1 MQEYYIGVDIGGT
14 FTDVVVYNP
23 PTGNVSVIKVPS
35 TPSSPEEAVVKAL
48 KELGIKMEKTALLNH
63 ATTVATNALLTK
75 SGLPRTALITNRGF
89 KDVLEIGRQRRP
101 EIYNIFFTKPV
112 PLVPRNLRFE
122 VGGRML
128 ADGSI
133 KEEVPVED
141 IEKVKK
147 LLVNSGVES
156 AAISLLN
163 SYVNPEHEKKVKESI
178 KDCCK
183 YVFASYEVDP
193 EYREYER
200 TSTTVVNAVLAPVVS
215 SYLERFVEK
224 IKMTGYRGPVYVM
237 SSNGGLNTVEHASRM
252 PISIIE
258 SGPAA
263 GVLASSFLAKEMGIE
278 KAITFDMGGTT
289 AKAGAVVEGN
299 PDISYEFEAAG
310 KTHSGRSI
318 KGSGYAVRFPFID
331 LAEVSAGGGTVAWV
345 DEAKVLRVGPRS
357 AGADPGPAAYG
368 RGGKDPTVTDANIVL
383 GRLNRERL
391 LGGKMKVYTELAEE
405 ALRKIGKLIGTDIE
419 ETAKGII
426 KLINNSMAK
435 AISIVSVERGRDP
448 RDFTMIAFGGA
459 GPLHACDLAEEMGIK
474 EIVVPDHPGL
484 FSAYGLLT
492 VDITRSYKASV
503 FGKDLKET
511 FEKLKNTALEEL
523 QKDGFNDVEI
533 KYFVDM
539 RYRGQ
544 SYEITIEYD
553 EGSNLKEKFEKEHK
567 RIYGYSS
574 EDPVEAVEA
583 RLLAI
588 AKVPHILLKRHEPVA
603 DKPQPSAYRE
613 AYVSGKTV
621 KVPVYVKEKL
631 KPGSSSHGPA
641 IIEEYDSTTVVN
653 EGWSWEVDGF
663 SSLVLR
669 RG

>member
-1 MQEYYIGVDIGGT
+1 VQKYYIGVDIGGT
-14 FTDVVVYNP
+14 FTDVVVYDSAE
-23 PTGNVSVIKVPS
+23 GEVQVVKVPS

-48 KELGIKMEKTALLNH
+48 EDLEIDMEDVALINH

-75 SGLPRTALITNRGF
+75 SGLPRAALITNRGF

-112 PLVPRNLRFE
+112 PLVPRKLRFE
-122 VGGRML
+122 VGGRIL

-133 KEEVPVED
+133 KEEVPVKD
-141 IEKVKK
+141 IERVKK
-147 LLVNSGVES
+147 LLVNSRVES

-224 IKMTGYRGPVYVM
+224 VKTTGYRGPVYVM

-345 DEAKVLRVGPRS
+345 DEAKALRVGPRS

-368 RGGKDPTVTDANIVL
+368 RGGKEPTVTDANMVL
-383 GRLNRERL
+383 GRLNREHL
-391 LGGKMKVYTELAEE
+391 LGGKMKVHAELAEE
-405 ALRKIGKLIGTDIE
+405 ALRRIGELLGTDAE
-419 ETAKGII
+419 EAARGVI
-426 KLINNSMAK
+426 KLINSSMAK

-523 QKDGFNDVEI
+523 QKDGFNEVEI

-583 RLLAI
+583 RIVAI

-603 DKPQPSAYRE
+603 DKPQPFAYRE

-621 KVPVYVKEKL
+621 KVPVYIKEKL
-631 KPGSSSHGPA
+631 KPGSSGHGPA

-663 SSLVLR
+663 FSLVLR